1 MAGHLPTNFAQS
13 LTTRRAIGK
22 LALPLMDI
30 LEPAKR
36 GISLASKLAFVFGG
50 AMVALRLLRSRQAVD
65 FEGRVVVIS
74 GGSRGLGLC
83 IAREFAK
90 EGAQLALLAR
100 DEDELATAQTQLE
113 AMGANV
119 LTVVADVT
127 DPHDDIAAINRVIER
142 FGSVDVLINNAGI
155 IQIGPLEH
163 MLDSDFKAAID
174 IHIWGP
180 LRLTRAALPYIKRSG
195 QGRIVNI
202 ASSGGLMALPHMA
215 PYTVSKFG
223 MVGLS
228 DALRNELAKDKIK
241 VTTVCPGPIR
251 TGSHVAAKF
260 KGQQAKEY
268 KMFKTAAVIPGGS
281 VNAVSAARMI
291 VDAARYGDPQ
301 LTFPLPILWGSVLYR
316 LFPNVAGEF
325 LGFITQFLPGP
336 TAGDAG
342 NKTVAGAALEAQVA
356 TSKLTEAAD
365 KAAAQNNELGGDV
378 LGQSAELDNE

>member
-1 MAGHLPTNFAQS
+1 MDTLQTA
-13 LTTRRAIGK
+13 RRGLSFSSK
-22 LALPLMDI
+22 LALL
-30 LEPAKR
+30 L
-36 GISLASKLAFVFGG
+36 GG
-50 AMVALRLLRSRQAVD
+50 AMIGLRYLRNRQGVD
-65 FEGRVVVIS
+65 FKGRVVVIS

-90 EGAQLALLAR
+90 EGAQLALIAR
-100 DEDELATAQTQLE
+100 DEDELKTAQQQLE

-127 DPHDDIAAINRVIER
+127 DPHDDIAATKRVVER
-142 FGSVDVLINNAGI
+142 FGTIDILINNAGI
-155 IQIGPLEH
+155 IQVGPLEH

-174 IHIWGP
+174 LHIWAP
-180 LRLTRAALPYIKRSG
+180 LRLTRAALPYLKRSG

-215 PYTVSKFG
+215 PYAVSKFG

-228 DALRNELAKDKIK
+228 DSMRSELAKDKIK

-268 KMFKTAAVIPGGS
+268 KMFKFAAVMPGGS

-291 VDAARYGDPQ
+291 LDAARYGDPY
-301 LTFPLPILWGSVLYR
+301 LTFPLPIFWGSVLYR
-316 LFPNVAGEF
+316 LFPNVAGE
-325 LGFITQFLPGP
+325 LMGYIAKFLPGP
-336 TAGDAG
+336 TEGDAG
-342 NKTVAGAALEAQVA
+342 NKTLAGAQLEAQVA
-356 TSKLTEAAD
+356 TSKLTEPAD
-365 KAAAQNNELGGDV
+365 RAAAQNNELGGDT
-378 LGQSAELDNE
+378 LMQTAELNGAR

>member
-1 MAGHLPTNFAQS
+1 MD
-13 LTTRRAIGK
+13 
-22 LALPLMDI
+22 ALQT
-30 LEPAKR
+30 AKR
-36 GISLASKLAFVFGG
+36 GISLSSKLAFLLGG
-50 AMVALRLLRSRQAVD
+50 AMVALRLLRSRQGVD
-65 FEGRVVVIS
+65 FNGRVVVIS

-90 EGAQLALLAR
+90 QGAQLALLAR
-100 DEDELATAQTQLE
+100 DEDELRTAQTQLE

-127 DPHDDIAAINRVIER
+127 DPHDDVAAINRVIER

-155 IQIGPLEH
+155 IQVGPLEH

-174 IHIWGP
+174 LHIWGP
-180 LRLTRAALPYIKRSG
+180 LRLTRAALPYLKKSG

-202 ASSGGLMALPHMA
+202 ASSGGLIAMPHMA
-215 PYTVSKFG
+215 PYAVSKFG

-228 DALRNELAKDKIK
+228 DAMRNELAKDKVK

-268 KMFKTAAVIPGGS
+268 KMFKTAAVMPGGS
-281 VNAVSAARMI
+281 TNAVSAARMI

-301 LTFPLPILWGSVLYR
+301 LAFPLPIFWGSVLYR
-316 LFPNVAGEF
+316 MFPNVAGEL
-325 LGFITQFLPGP
+325 LGTIARFLPAP
-336 TAGDAG
+336 TPGDAG
-342 NKTVAGAALEAQVA
+342 NKTLAGAALEAQVA
-356 TSKLTEAAD
+356 TSKLTASVD

-378 LGQSAELDNE
+378 LAQTAEKES

>member
-1 MAGHLPTNFAQS
+1 MDTLRAAQ
-13 LTTRRAIGK
+13 
-22 LALPLMDI
+22 
-30 LEPAKR
+30 R
-36 GISLASKLAFVFGG
+36 GISFTSKLAFIFGG
-50 AMVALRLLRSRQAVD
+50 AMVALRLLRGRQRVD

-90 EGAQLALLAR
+90 EGCKLALLAR

-113 AMGANV
+113 AMGAQV

-142 FGSVDVLINNAGI
+142 FGSVDVLVNNAGI
-155 IQIGPLEH
+155 IQVGPLEH

-174 IHIWGP
+174 VHIWGP
-180 LRLTRAALPYIKRSG
+180 LRLTRAALPYLKRSG

-202 ASSGGLMALPHMA
+202 TSSGGLMALPHMA
-215 PYTVSKFG
+215 PYAVSKFG

-228 DALRNELAKDKIK
+228 DALRNELWKDKIK

-281 VNAVSAARMI
+281 VSAVSAARMI
-291 VDAARYGDPQ
+291 LDAARFGDPQ
-301 LTFPLPILWGSVLYR
+301 LTFPLPVFWGSILYR
-316 LFPNVAGEF
+316 MFPNVAGEL
-325 LGFITQFLPGP
+325 LGYMTKFLPGP
-336 TAGDAG
+336 TEGDAG
-342 NKTVAGAALEAQVA
+342 NKTIAGAQMEADVA
-356 TSKLTEAAD
+356 TGRLTEAVD

-378 LGQSAELDNE
+378 LAATTDSEA

>member
-1 MAGHLPTNFAQS
+1 
-13 LTTRRAIGK
+13 
-22 LALPLMDI
+22 
-30 LEPAKR
+30 
-36 GISLASKLAFVFGG
+36 
-50 AMVALRLLRSRQAVD
+50 MVALRFLRGRQGVD
-65 FEGRVVVIS
+65 FKGRVVVIS

-100 DEDELATAQTQLE
+100 DESELKTAQEQLE
-113 AMGANV
+113 AMGAQV

-127 DPHDDIAAINRVIER
+127 DPHDDITAIKRVIER

-155 IQIGPLEH
+155 IQVGPLEH

-174 IHIWGP
+174 LHIWAP
-180 LRLTRAALPYIKRSG
+180 LRLTRAALPYLKRSG

-202 ASSGGLMALPHMA
+202 ASSGGLIAMPHMA
-215 PYTVSKFG
+215 PYAVSKFG

-228 DALRNELAKDKIK
+228 DALRNELAKDKIA

-268 KMFKTAAVIPGGS
+268 RMFKTAAVMPGGS
-281 VNAVSAARMI
+281 TNATSAARMI

-301 LTFPLPILWGSVLYR
+301 LTFPLPIFWASVLYR
-316 LFPNVAGEF
+316 LFPNVAGV
-325 LGFITQFLPGP
+325 LVGYISRFLPGP
-336 TAGDAG
+336 TPGDAG
-342 NKTVAGAALEAQVA
+342 NKTLAGAALEAQTA
-356 TSKLTEAAD
+356 TSKLTKAVDEAV
-365 KAAAQNNELGGDV
+365 AQNNEMGAIAD
-378 LGQSAELDNE
+378 AADKDA

>member
-1 MAGHLPTNFAQS
+1 MD
-13 LTTRRAIGK
+13 
-22 LALPLMDI
+22 ALQT
-30 LEPAKR
+30 AKR
-36 GISLASKLAFVFGG
+36 GLSLTSKLAFALGG

-65 FEGRVVVIS
+65 FHGRVVVIS

-100 DEDELATAQTQLE
+100 DEDELKTAQEQLE

-127 DPHDDIAAINRVIER
+127 DPHDDIAAINRVLER
-142 FGSVDVLINNAGI
+142 FGSVDVLVNNAGI
-155 IQIGPLEH
+155 IQVGPLEH

-174 IHIWGP
+174 LHVWGP
-180 LRLTRAALPYIKRSG
+180 LRLSRAALPYLKRSG

-202 ASSGGLMALPHMA
+202 ASSGGLIAMPHMA
-215 PYTVSKFG
+215 PYAVSKFG

-228 DALRNELAKDKIK
+228 DALRNELAKDKVK

-268 KMFKTAAVIPGGS
+268 KMFKIAAVIPGGS

-301 LTFPLPILWGSVLYR
+301 LTFPLPIFWGSILYR

-325 LGFITQFLPGP
+325 LGYITQFLPGP
-336 TAGDAG
+336 TPGDAG
-342 NKTVAGAALEAQVA
+342 NKPLAGAALEAQVA
-356 TSKLTEAAD
+356 TGKLTEAAD

-378 LGQSAELDNE
+378 LAQSAELDG

>member
-1 MAGHLPTNFAQS
+1 
-13 LTTRRAIGK
+13 
-22 LALPLMDI
+22 MDI
-30 LEPAKR
+30 LEPAKK
-36 GISLASKLAFVFGG
+36 GISLASKLAFIFGG
-50 AMVALRLLRSRQAVD
+50 AMIGLRLLRSRQAVD
-65 FEGRVVVIS
+65 FKGRVVVIS

-100 DEDELATAQTQLE
+100 DEDELKTAQQQLE

-127 DPHDDIAAINRVIER
+127 DPHDDVAAIKRVIER

-155 IQIGPLEH
+155 IQVGPLEH

-174 IHIWGP
+174 LHIWAP
-180 LRLTRAALPYIKRSG
+180 LRLSRAALPYLKRSG

-202 ASSGGLMALPHMA
+202 ASSGGLIAMPHMA
-215 PYTVSKFG
+215 PYAVSKFG

-228 DALRNELAKDKIK
+228 DAMRNELAKDKVK

-268 KMFKTAAVIPGGS
+268 KMFKTAAIIPGGS

-291 VDAARYGDPQ
+291 LDAARYGDPQ
-301 LTFPLPILWGSVLYR
+301 LAFPLPIFWGSILYR
-316 LFPNVAGEF
+316 LFPNVAGEV
-325 LGFITQFLPGP
+325 LGYVSRFLPGP
-336 TAGDAG
+336 TEGDAG
-342 NKTVAGAALEAQVA
+342 NKTLVGAALEAQVA
-356 TSKLTEAAD
+356 TGKLTASVD

-378 LGQSAELDNE
+378 LGQTTKSWFSVSEDFTFFPHPHPLP